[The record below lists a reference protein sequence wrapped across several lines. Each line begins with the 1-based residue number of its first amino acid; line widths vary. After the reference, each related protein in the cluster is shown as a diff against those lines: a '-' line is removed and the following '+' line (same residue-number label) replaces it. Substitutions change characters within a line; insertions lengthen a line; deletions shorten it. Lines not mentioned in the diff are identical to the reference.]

1 MPYANPQ
8 YLVETGWLAQH
19 LHDANLRLFDVT
31 GMLTSKLKNIAKERC
46 YDEGHIPGAVFLDV
60 ASAKG
65 VLSDPNALLPWM
77 WPPKEQFE
85 ALMGQ
90 IGVRHD
96 SQVVIYASTPR
107 RGIDNGTMWCTR
119 TWWVMHHFGVQCAVL
134 NGSWGKWVSE
144 GRPVSTSPGSYPVT
158 TFTAAAQWQRGVA
171 TKADVLAAIQGS
183 GSTCVV
189 DALSAASYAG
199 TDKATPGPRKGHI
212 TGAVNVPMY
221 ALVDQ
226 DTGVF
231 ASADALRAHFEQ
243 AGVLS
248 AENVITYCGG
258 GIAATVDAFALALLG
273 HTNVA
278 VYDGSLL
285 EWVADA
291 SLPMTDPSCA

>member
-1 MPYANPQ
+1 
-8 YLVETGWLAQH
+8 
-19 LHDANLRLFDVT
+19 
-31 GMLTSKLKNIAKERC
+31 
-46 YDEGHIPGAVFLDV
+46 
-60 ASAKG
+60 
-65 VLSDPNALLPWM
+65 
-77 WPPKEQFE
+77 
-85 ALMGQ
+85 
-90 IGVRHD
+90 
-96 SQVVIYASTPR
+96 
-107 RGIDNGTMWCTR
+107 
-119 TWWVMHHFGVQCAVL
+119 
-134 NGSWGKWVSE
+134 
-144 GRPVSTSPGSYPVT
+144 
-158 TFTAAAQWQRGVA
+158 
-171 TKADVLAAIQGS
+171 
-183 GSTCVV
+183 
-189 DALSAASYAG
+189 
-199 TDKATPGPRKGHI
+199 
-212 TGAVNVPMY
+212 MY